1 MSKAY
6 VASHAILFED
16 DTRARA
22 GGEPPDR
29 CDVCGE
35 SIPDDDVF
43 SATAPAGRGLF
54 LSTRGGEVRYEE
66 PPLCASCGT
75 AIGVIALAQW
85 DIEEEEG

>member
-6 VASHAILFED
+6 VASHAILFEEE
-16 DTRARA
+16 TRAPGA
-22 GGEPPDR
+22 GP
-29 CDVCGE
+29 CDVCGA
-35 SIPDDDVF
+35 SIPDDD
-43 SATAPAGRGLF
+43 SDELLPHTAPAGRGLF